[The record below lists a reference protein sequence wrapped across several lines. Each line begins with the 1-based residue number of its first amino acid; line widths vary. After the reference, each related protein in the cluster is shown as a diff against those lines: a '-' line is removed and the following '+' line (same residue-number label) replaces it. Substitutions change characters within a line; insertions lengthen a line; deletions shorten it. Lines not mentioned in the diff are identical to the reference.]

1 MKIICHNTQYWASS
15 VLIFTLFAE
24 WYFNK
29 LSQISSDFHV
39 SMVDTACFIKEKVG
53 KSSVHMVLQI
63 LCFRVYQKVDLK
75 IDELYYLHKAAGGD
89 VPRSVNV

>member
-29 LSQISSDFHV
+29 LSPISSDFHV
-39 SMVDTACFIKEKVG
+39 SMVDTACFIKEKEAFIWFFKYCVFVFI
-53 KSSVHMVLQI
+53 KKLI
-63 LCFRVYQKVDLK
+63 
-75 IDELYYLHKAAGGD
+75 
-89 VPRSVNV
+89 